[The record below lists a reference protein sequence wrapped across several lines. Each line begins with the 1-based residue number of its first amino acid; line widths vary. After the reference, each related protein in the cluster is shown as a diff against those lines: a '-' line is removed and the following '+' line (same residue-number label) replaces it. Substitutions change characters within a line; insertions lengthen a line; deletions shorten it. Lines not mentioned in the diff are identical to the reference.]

1 MGEKLFIADAMLGK
15 FARWIR
21 LCGFDAFYAD
31 SSLTDSEIIGM
42 ATESDRIV
50 ITRDR
55 ELALRTGESL
65 FIRNDDPDGQLLEFF
80 RKYPPD
86 PSRFFTRCTSCNGI
100 LEEMSPP
107 YGYEM
112 VPESVAERRLDIYIC
127 SDCHKIYWAGTHRKN
142 IEEKIRILMEM
153 LQNEDH

>member
-1 MGEKLFIADAMLGK
+1 MDEKLFIADAMLGK

-65 FIRNDDPDGQLLEFF
+65 FIKNDDPFQPGRNGAPREYSHHQ
-80 RKYPPD
+80 
-86 PSRFFTRCTSCNGI
+86 TRSFPV
-100 LEEMSPP
+100 S
-107 YGYEM
+107 
-112 VPESVAERRLDIYIC
+112 
-127 SDCHKIYWAGTHRKN
+127 
-142 IEEKIRILMEM
+142 
-153 LQNEDH
+153 